1 MKTKIWILH
10 VLILSSFMLSCSVS
24 IDDKAK
30 KAVRD
35 YLQKKGVTEYT
46 EVLWGKVDSVFT
58 PFNLDT
64 SYDLA
69 TAIIKRDISH
79 HELTISELKFN
90 SAKNKSRIN
99 ILKDSVSLL
108 KDSLNTIR
116 TKYYDRLDK
125 REKNRLG
132 IFLKLKY
139 KTLLGVEKTRRLTFV
154 FNQNESELSV
164 GHHLDEFGNVCE

>member
-1 MKTKIWILH
+1 MKTRISIFCILI
-10 VLILSSFMLSCSVS
+10 VSSFISSCSVS
-24 IDDKAK
+24 MEDKAK
-30 KAVRD
+30 DAVRE

-46 EVLWGKVDSVFT
+46 EELWGKVDSVFT

-79 HELTISELKFN
+79 HELIISELKFN
-90 SAKNKSRIN
+90 PSKNKARIRT
-99 ILKDSVSLL
+99 LKDSVSLL
-108 KDSLNTIR
+108 KDSLSSIR
-116 TKYYDRLDK
+116 TMYYDRLNK

-139 KTLLGVEKTRRLTFV
+139 KTLLGVEKTRRFTFV

-164 GHHLDEFGNVCE
+164 GHHLDEIGNVCE

>member
-1 MKTKIWILH
+1 MKTRISIFCILI
-10 VLILSSFMLSCSVS
+10 VSSFISSCSVS
-24 IDDKAK
+24 MEDKAK
-30 KAVRD
+30 DAVRE

-46 EVLWGKVDSVFT
+46 EELWGKVDSVFT
-58 PFNLDT
+58 PFNLDM
-64 SYDLA
+64 SYNL
-69 TAIIKRDISH
+69 TNSMIKRDISH

-90 SAKNKSRIN
+90 PGKNKSRIK

-108 KDSLNTIR
+108 KDSLNTVK
-116 TKYYDRLDK
+116 TMYYDRLNK

-139 KTLLGVEKTRRLTFV
+139 KTLLGVEKTRRFTFV

-164 GHHLDEFGNVCE
+164 GHHLDEIGNVCE

>member
-1 MKTKIWILH
+1 ME
-10 VLILSSFMLSCSVS
+10 
-24 IDDKAK
+24 DKAK
-30 KAVRD
+30 DAVRE

-46 EVLWGKVDSVFT
+46 EELWGKVDSVFT
-58 PFNLDT
+58 PFNLDM
-64 SYDLA
+64 SYNL
-69 TAIIKRDISH
+69 TNSMIKRDISH

-90 SAKNKSRIN
+90 PGKNKSRIK

-108 KDSLNTIR
+108 KDSLNTVK
-116 TKYYDRLDK
+116 TMYYDRLNK

-139 KTLLGVEKTRRLTFV
+139 KTLLGVEKTRRFTFV

-164 GHHLDEFGNVCE
+164 GHHLDEIGNVCE

>member
-1 MKTKIWILH
+1 MKKKLCLMIA
-10 VLILSSFMLSCSVS
+10 LSALCFSCSVS
-24 IDDKAK
+24 EEDKAK

-46 EVLWGKVDSVFT
+46 EELWGKVDSVFT
-58 PFNLDT
+58 PFNLDM
-64 SYDLA
+64 SYDMA
-69 TAIIKRDISH
+69 NAIIRRDISR

-90 SAKNKSRIN
+90 PSKNKPRIKV
-99 ILKDSVSLL
+99 LKDSVSLL
-108 KDSLNTIR
+108 KDSLNSIID
-116 TKYYDRLDK
+116 KYYDRLNK

-139 KTLLGVEKTRRLTFV
+139 KTLLGVEKTRSFTFV